1 MPASKNLDFLLAN
14 MTPQINPGEYVFACV
29 DEHTLQELSDSPILV
44 FREKE
49 AVTVILR
56 KEVADAKSLR
66 YEGVWGLITLSVNS
80 SLSAIGFLAAV
91 TRELAKASISVNA
104 VSAVYHDHL
113 FVPLD
118 RVRDA
123 MTVLLNLSNTRR
135 K

>member
-14 MTPQINPGEYVFACV
+14 MTPQINPGEYVFASV
-29 DEHTLQELSDSPILV
+29 DERTLQELSDSPILV

-56 KEVADAKSLR
+56 KEVADAKSLL
-66 YEGVWGLITLSVNS
+66 YEGVWGLITLSVHS
-80 SLSAIGFLAAV
+80 SLSAIGFLAV
-91 TRELAKASISVNA
+91 ITRELAKASISVNV

-118 RVRDA
+118 RVREA
-123 MTVLLNLSNTRR
+123 TTVLRNLSNTRR

>member
-1 MPASKNLDFLLAN
+1 MPASKDLDFLLAN
-14 MTPQINPGEYVFACV
+14 MTPEIILGEYVFTTV
-29 DEHTLQELSDSPILV
+29 DEHTLQELSDSPVLV
-44 FREKE
+44 FRESE
-49 AVTVILR
+49 GVTVILR
-56 KEVADAKSLR
+56 KEVADAKALL
-66 YEGVWGLITLSVNS
+66 YEEVWGLITLSVHS

-118 RVRDA
+118 RVREA
-123 MTVLLNLSNTRR
+123 MTVLRDLSSTRR

>member
-14 MTPQINPGEYVFACV
+14 MTPQINPGEYVFASV
-29 DEHTLQELSDSPILV
+29 DERTLQELSDSPILV

-56 KEVADAKSLR
+56 KEVADAKSLL
-66 YEGVWGLITLSVNS
+66 YEGVWGLITLSVHS
-80 SLSAIGFLAAV
+80 SLSAIGFLAV
-91 TRELAKASISVNA
+91 ITRELAKASISVNV

-113 FVPLD
+113 FVPHD
-118 RVRDA
+118 RVHEA
-123 MTVLLNLSNTRR
+123 MAVLSNLSHTRR

>member
-1 MPASKNLDFLLAN
+1 MPASKDLDFLLAN
-14 MTPQINPGEYVFACV
+14 TAPRIAPGEYVFVAI
-29 DEHTLQELSDSPILV
+29 DERTLHELADSAILV

-56 KEVADAKSLR
+56 KEVADAKSLL
-66 YEGVWGLITLSVNS
+66 YENAWCLITLSVHS

-91 TRELAKASISVNA
+91 TRELAKAGISVNV

-113 FVPLD
+113 FVPHD
-118 RVRDA
+118 RVDEA
-123 MTVLLNLSNTRR
+123 MIVLSNLSHSRR

>member
-1 MPASKNLDFLLAN
+1 MPASKELDFLLAN
-14 MTPQINPGEYVFACV
+14 MTPQIIPGEYVFTTV

-44 FREKE
+44 FRERE

-56 KEVADAKSLR
+56 KEVANAKSLL

-80 SLSAIGFLAAV
+80 SLSAVGFLAAV

-118 RVRDA
+118 RVPEA
-123 MTVLLNLSNTRR
+123 MIVLRKLSSARR